1 MERILH
7 LMLASACLIS
17 VHLNR
22 TGSGTGK
29 FVGVKGQHFMIDGN
43 PIILWVQIC
52 GTVQIPGHRVQA
64 ASGNG

>member
-43 PIILWVQIC
+43 PIILGYKYVVRC
-52 GTVQIPGHRVQA
+52 KSRGTG
-64 ASGNG
+64 